1 MHSDAVPDLAEL
13 QRAIVAERRSRGF
26 TTDPLQVFTLLVEEV
41 GEVARELKRTWSPN
55 YDDLTVERLAPEL
68 ADILALLAALADG
81 YGIDLATAVERKF
94 FRADADRPWPS
105 AQRP

>member
-1 MHSDAVPDLAEL
+1 VPDLTEL

-55 YDDLTVERLAPEL
+55 YDDLSVERLAPEL
-68 ADILALLAALADG
+68 ADILTLLAALADG
-81 YGIDLATAVERKF
+81 YGIDLATAVDHKF
-94 FRADADRPWPS
+94 FQADAARSWPS
-105 AQRP
+105 APDP

>member
-1 MHSDAVPDLAEL
+1 MHSDPVPDLAEL

-41 GEVARELKRTWSPN
+41 GEVARELERTWSPH
-55 YDDLTVERLAPEL
+55 YDDPTVERLAPEL

-81 YGIDLATAVERKF
+81 YGIDLATAVERKIF
-94 FRADADRPWPS
+94 QADASRPWPS
-105 AQRP
+105 AQHP